1 MSDIVF
7 SREWAMPNR
16 NTFDIPCISK
26 LIGRYLTPELISI
39 DPFANSNKLASITND
54 LDPEVGADYCL
65 DALDFMRQFSD
76 SSVDLVLYDPPYS
89 PRQVSECYK
98 RLGRT
103 VNMQTTQSSFW
114 GNLKKEV
121 SRVIKP
127 NGICISFG
135 WNTNGIGKT
144 KGFTVLELM
153 MVAHGGNH
161 NDTICTVERK
171 ND

>member
-1 MSDIVF
+1 
-7 SREWAMPNR
+7 
-16 NTFDIPCISK
+16 
-26 LIGRYLTPELISI
+26 
-39 DPFANSNKLASITND
+39 
-54 LDPEVGADYCL
+54 
-65 DALDFMRQFSD
+65 
-76 SSVDLVLYDPPYS
+76 
-89 PRQVSECYK
+89 
-98 RLGRT
+98 
-103 VNMQTTQSSFW
+103 MQTTQSSFW